1 MRLSFAEIVK
11 PSANLRVYCPVKF
24 AACMRNDMGGERDGC
39 GGFMAVKSTDML
51 KLNLCLGGGSGGLE
65 GWLGLH
71 KEQA

>member
-1 MRLSFAEIVK
+1 
-11 PSANLRVYCPVKF
+11 
-24 AACMRNDMGGERDGC
+24 MRNDMGGERDGC